1 MLRLIDIV
9 LILLFGFISISHI
22 DRSVAVELP
31 KAEFLPRQVPDFE
44 NWAVLTVDSGG
55 GWICG
60 FEKSRVT
67 QPAELEAWLRQEQEA
82 GVRHLRLRLDRQRPA
97 ADVALVQRLCEELD
111 MALAIEVLL
120 DRGERP

>member
-55 GWICG
+55 GWILAVAR
-60 FEKSRVT
+60 EKTSDTASTTSPTVMARVAPSTFTTITTVVGPYSTAGSPKRSRRSRT
-67 QPAELEAWLRQEQEA
+67 GTMDPRMLMMPL
-82 GVRHLRLRLDRQRPA
+82 
-97 ADVALVQRLCEELD
+97 
-111 MALAIEVLL
+111 M
-120 DRGERP
+120 